1 MFSRC
6 CIVTSPIS
14 GPHAV
19 HLVDLR
25 RSLIPIGFWRTRFA
39 RPPEA
44 ALTSFAAWF
53 AALRATNQ
61 AVHLPRRPSSLWLAV
76 TRAGERRNNSMDFSG
91 LNFLRY
97 ADAILVF
104 CHSEKAAKHAVGT
117 MASILDKQLR
127 LT

>member
-1 MFSRC
+1 MIKILESTTAGVSRGVA
-6 CIVTSPIS
+6 I

-19 HLVDLR
+19 HLVAEAT
-25 RSLIPIGFWRTRFA
+25 LIPID
-39 RPPEA
+39 
-44 ALTSFAAWF
+44 
-53 AALRATNQ
+53 
-61 AVHLPRRPSSLWLAV
+61 
-76 TRAGERRNNSMDFSG
+76 NSMDFSG
-91 LNFLRY
+91 PNFPRY